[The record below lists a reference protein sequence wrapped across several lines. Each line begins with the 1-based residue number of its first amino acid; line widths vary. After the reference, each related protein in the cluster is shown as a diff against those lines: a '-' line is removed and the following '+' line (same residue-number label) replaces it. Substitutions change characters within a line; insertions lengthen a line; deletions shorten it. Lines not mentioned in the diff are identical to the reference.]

1 MGTKPWLSLAALL
14 FVANQINGW
23 YIFSYKN
30 GLYKG
35 HAEVLNDVDLGGLSL
50 NLSGIDEV
58 HFSAPN
64 FSTLTLEMQSW
75 LINVEKFCLQSVNVS
90 TVHVDAHFVYFL
102 IEGGPTS
109 TVVIDPSSNYE
120 TEQFRVSRGQLNE
133 LPKNLLAMKKLKMMD
148 FKNNQI
154 EIVNMEDFSG
164 LKFLE
169 EICLSQ
175 NRIKE
180 MSAFPVVLPG
190 LERFDISNN
199 QLKVL
204 NIASWEASRLKLL
217 SFEKN
222 QLETVNMSHF
232 NRFPNLETIN
242 LARNRIIEIS
252 SDPVE
257 LPELTEFDVSFN
269 RLNEISFEH
278 WNTSSVKQVR
288 IAVNRLTTAHGLPKV
303 FPALQQVSL
312 VSNPFNCDWLD
323 TTQDELKSR
332 NVEIQE
338 SSMVT
343 CDKSVTLLEDFKKI
357 VKELQSQVELLKPSS
372 NQNGPTPSGAENQ
385 KQFER
390 QIWRMEQKLESFDK
404 MSSSIARILLGG
416 VNRKNVN

>member
-1 MGTKPWLSLAALL
+1 MGTKPWLSLVALL
-14 FVANQINGW
+14 FVANQVNGW
-23 YIFSYKN
+23 YIFTFKN
-30 GLYKG
+30 GSYNG
-35 HAEVLNDVDLGGLSL
+35 VTSVSNDVDLGSLSL
-50 NLSGIDEV
+50 NVTGIDEV
-58 HFSAPN
+58 QFGAPN

-75 LINVEKFCLQSVNVS
+75 IINVGKFSLQSENVS
-90 TVHVDAHFVYFL
+90 TVYVGAHFVSFS
-102 IEGGPTS
+102 IERGPTS
-109 TVVIDPSSNYE
+109 TVVIDPSSIYE
-120 TEQFRVSRGQLNE
+120 TEQFRLSNGQLNE
-133 LPKNLLAMKKLKMMD
+133 LPKNLLAMKKLKMVD

-169 EICLSQ
+169 QICLSK
-175 NRIKE
+175 NKIKK
-180 MSAFPVVLPG
+180 MSVFPAVLPR
-190 LERFDISNN
+190 LERFDISYN
-199 QLKVL
+199 
-204 NIASWEASRLKLL
+204 KL
-217 SFEKN
+217 EI
-222 QLETVNMSHF
+222 VNMSHF
-232 NRFPNLETIN
+232 NSFPNLETIN

-257 LPELTEFDVSFN
+257 LPNLTEFDVSFN

-278 WNTSSVKQVR
+278 WNTSSVKQIH
-288 IAVNRLTTAHGLPKV
+288 IAVNRLTMAHGFPKV

-332 NVEIQE
+332 NVEIEE

-357 VKELQSQVELLKPSS
+357 IKQLQSQVELLKPSS
-372 NQNGPTPSGAENQ
+372 NQNGPTPSGAGNQ

-404 MSSSIARILLGG
+404 MSSSMEHPTGVFLQIAARFAFVVLYIPLL
-416 VNRKNVN
+416 VHLMN